1 METHTTRVGR
11 SRQTVVGASS
21 CDFAPQSE
29 LVKVTASLYWALT
42 CWGVMS
48 GPPGWKFLG
57 PWTSSASFSAVLPS
71 GRTRR
76 VVGSKSKAVYKR
88 SRGQALTFLISTIF
102 SILRLLGRRRTRRS
116 RMSCAELIMS

>member
-1 METHTTRVGR
+1 METHTTRVGT

-76 VVGSKSKAVYKR
+76 VVGSKSKPVYKR
-88 SRGQALTFLISTIF
+88 PSADFLDLHDIF
-102 SILRLLGRRRTRRS
+102 DLAIARPK
-116 RMSCAELIMS
+116 ADK